1 MTAGI
6 TLVVVALLGAL
17 LGEWLGD
24 RFKQHMP
31 LLLSFGGAFLLGLC
45 FLHLLPEAFAMNVG
59 AGHWVIGGFLL
70 QIGLEY
76 LSKGMEHGHV
86 HVHGNRFGLLAFLS
100 LCLHALIEAMPF
112 GRGLKRVLN
121 SVGNARD
128 KNFVVANERVDALV
142 EPHGSVVAVGQLGS
156 DFVH

>member
-76 LSKGMEHGHV
+76 LSKGMEHGSRSRQSV
-86 HVHGNRFGLLAFLS
+86 WLARLSQFMPARFDRS
-100 LCLHALIEAMPF
+100 HALW
-112 GRGLKRVLN
+112 
-121 SVGNARD
+121 VGHRTD
-128 KNFVVANERVDALV
+128 G
-142 EPHGSVVAVGQLGS
+142 P
-156 DFVH
+156 